1 MRSIKII
8 TINLL
13 LILLAGCASTN
24 APVSSLAD
32 EKLTIK
38 NTESSGVSKK
48 YEAIP
53 QKLLDSANN
62 GNAEMQFNIGLMFQR
77 GRGVRQDHGE
87 AIKWYEKAATQGLV
101 PAQVN
106 LGLMYYD
113 GKGMEIDNIL
123 AAKWLEK
130 AAAQGDDRAQYLLGI
145 MYGKGEVGQRRDM
158 KKSIELLTLS
168 AKQNNKLA
176 TSLLIKLGL
185 AAGVT
190 PSITIVTAAESD
202 AELCSA
208 GIMESCFD
216 LGNLYQRGE
225 GGVKQDSKKAYEFKT
240 KACDGGYKDACFSLG
255 VLFQGGF
262 GVKQDEKIARQFLLR
277 FCDGE
282 KVDTCMRVASLS
294 VHAHTYTD
302 ALQVGDFEVAVSQ
315 LMYPISLSS
324 VEKKKNLEKLI
335 KKLKKIHAE
344 LGDVSRTD
352 STTTPLGDY
361 GIYYVSMIPLEKHPS
376 VSTSVSV
383 PVTFSK
389 AKKGGLYFKIG
400 KIDGKQG
407 IYEVEYWCYTCKNS
421 LEGRGVRSFIPNK
434 K

>member
-38 NTESSGVSKK
+38 NTESSEVSKK
-48 YEAIP
+48 YEGIP

-106 LGLMYYD
+106 LGSMYYD
-113 GKGMEIDNIL
+113 GKGMEINKIL
-123 AAKWLEK
+123 AAKWLKK

-158 KKSIELLTLS
+158 KKSFELLTLS

-185 AAGVT
+185 QQRVMQSYAVQ
-190 PSITIVTAAESD
+190 
-202 AELCSA
+202 ELW
-208 GIMESCFD
+208 
-216 LGNLYQRGE
+216 NL
-225 GGVKQDSKKAYEFKT
+225 
-240 KACDGGYKDACFSLG
+240 
-255 VLFQGGF
+255 
-262 GVKQDEKIARQFLLR
+262 
-277 FCDGE
+277 
-282 KVDTCMRVASLS
+282 
-294 VHAHTYTD
+294 
-302 ALQVGDFEVAVSQ
+302 AL
-315 LMYPISLSS
+315 I
-324 VEKKKNLEKLI
+324 
-335 KKLKKIHAE
+335 
-344 LGDVSRTD
+344 
-352 STTTPLGDY
+352 
-361 GIYYVSMIPLEKHPS
+361 
-376 VSTSVSV
+376 
-383 PVTFSK
+383 
-389 AKKGGLYFKIG
+389 
-400 KIDGKQG
+400 
-407 IYEVEYWCYTCKNS
+407 
-421 LEGRGVRSFIPNK
+421 
-434 K
+434 